1 MFDLLKVEHSARLF
15 MDPCETVKPETLLAQ
30 GRA

>member
-1 MFDLLKVEHSARLF
+1 MFDLPKVEHSARLF
-15 MDPCETVKPETLLAQ
+15 MDRCETVKPAIPLAQ